1 MKYIRGQDGCIY
13 SVGGLKPP
21 CVGHPEG
28 ESIWRMSVLT
38 VDGRECIYATY
49 TTENSALLAYKGVGV
64 FMDSP
69 DSMMRFRLGVD
80 GLPDWLE
87 DGVRTISA
95 SATAG
100 GPAQTTTDATEE
112 APE

>member
-49 TTENSALLAYKGVGV
+49 TTEVNAHLAYTAIWG
-64 FMDSP
+64 FMASD
-69 DSMMRFRLGVD
+69 DSMMTFNLGVD
-80 GLPDWLE
+80 GLPDWFDAKE
-87 DGVRTISA
+87 KPNDD
-95 SATAG
+95 
-100 GPAQTTTDATEE
+100 TD
-112 APE
+112 

>member
-13 SVGGLKPP
+13 SVARLMPP
-21 CVGHPEG
+21 CEGHPEG
-28 ESIWRMSVLT
+28 GTVWRMSVIT
-38 VDGRECIYATY
+38 VDGNECVYATY
-49 TTENSALLAYKGVGV
+49 TTENSAFLAYKGVDV

-87 DGVRTISA
+87 EGVRTISA

-100 GPAQTTTDATEE
+100 SPEQTPTDAVEE
-112 APE
+112 EPE